1 MRILGWFKMIFRQ
14 NKPLR
19 QGSLSLEYFDEQ
31 EITKEKFAISRRQDE
46 AIRLRLRKPV
56 NRAFET

>member
-1 MRILGWFKMIFRQ
+1 MIFWQ

-31 EITKEKFAISRRQDE
+31 EITKEKFAISWR
-46 AIRLRLRKPV
+46 
-56 NRAFET
+56 